1 MVAQRERIRYN
12 VRFPGAREARNHMK
26 VVSVLGSTGSIGTNT
41 LRVTSSFPGAFR
53 VVGLAAGRNVRLLAE
68 QVDAAHP
75 KIVSCMD
82 ETSSEELQSILRQR
96 GYALDQT
103 RFVYGEEGMIQVS
116 CYSETQV
123 VLSAITGAAG
133 LLPTY
138 KALESGKSIALANK
152 ETLVMAGQLMMEK
165 AREKGVAIL
174 PVDSEH
180 NAIHQCLRGANRGE
194 IRRLILT
201 ASGGPFRQTPREEL
215 SAVTREEALNHP
227 TWRMGKKITIDSATL
242 MNKGLE
248 VIEASWLFGVPPGK
262 IDIVVHPQSVIHSM
276 VEFVDGSVL
285 AQLGLTDMRIPI
297 QYSLTYP
304 ERWRSPLPSLDLQ
317 ALSKLEFLKPDYDKF
332 QCLGLAYRA
341 LRAGGTA
348 PAVLNAANEIAVE
361 SFLNNDIGFNDIPR
375 IIASVLDAHPRE
387 EAATLDAVLQADV
400 RARDTARRL
409 AERARQGEH

>member
-1 MVAQRERIRYN
+1 MAPCVWIRYN
-12 VRFPGAREARNHMK
+12 VPFPDAREARIHMK
-26 VVSVLGSTGSIGTNT
+26 IISVLGSTGSIGTNT
-41 LRVTSSFPGAFR
+41 LKVTSSFPDAFR

-68 QVDAAHP
+68 QVQSIRP
-75 KIVSCMD
+75 MIVSCMD
-82 ETSSEELQSILRQR
+82 EAASKELQDILRHR
-96 GYALDQT
+96 GYTRNQT
-103 RFVYGEEGMIQVS
+103 RFVYGEEGMIEVS
-116 CYSETQV
+116 CCPETTM

-138 KALESGKSIALANK
+138 EALDSGKSIALANK

-165 AREKGVAIL
+165 AREKGVEIL

-180 NAIHQCLRGANRGE
+180 NAIHQCLRGASRGE
-194 IRRLILT
+194 VRRLILT
-201 ASGGPFRQTPREEL
+201 ASGGPFRETPMEEL

-248 VIEASWLFGVPPGK
+248 VIEASWLFGVAPDEV
-262 IDIVVHPQSVIHSM
+262 DIVVHPQSVIHSM
-276 VEFVDGSVL
+276 VEFIDGSVL

-297 QYSLTYP
+297 QYALSYP
-304 ERWRSPLPSLDLQ
+304 ERWRCPLPSLDLQ
-317 ALSKLEFLKPDYDKF
+317 TLSRLEFLRPDYEKF

-361 SFLNNDIGFNDIPR
+361 SFLSDHIRFNDIPR
-375 IIASVLDAHPRE
+375 IIASVLDAHARK
-387 EAATLDAVLQADV
+387 EATTLSSVLEADAW
-400 RARDTARRL
+400 ARNTASGL
-409 AERARQGEH
+409 AKCARQGEH